1 MSLIQELA
9 KSKII
14 ILISHRLANVVN
26 SNQIYFLQ
34 AGKITEE
41 GSHEQ
46 LMKIDGEY
54 SKLYKKQKE
63 LEDFAGGAK

>member
-46 LMKIDGEY
+46 LIKIDGEY
-54 SKLYKKQKE
+54 LKLYKKQKE